1 MEKYGI
7 AYGFFRSDLSLQ
19 DLDRILRDGSSTN
32 LRLRLVPLTLET
44 HFESTDGQFAREV
57 KRAVIGRMNYAI
69 EAKISDD
76 SNYLTAIRL
85 ANLFKSALG
94 DHDSGAIYWDDGKF
108 HHSNDARENVS
119 RNEKI

>member
-1 MEKYGI
+1 MEKHGI
-7 AYGFFRSDLSLQ
+7 AYGFFRSDLELE

-57 KRAVIGRMNYAI
+57 KRAVIGRMNYAV
-69 EAKISDD
+69 EAKIPED

-94 DHDSGAIYWDDGKF
+94 DQDHGAIYWDDGKF
-108 HHSNDARENVS
+108 HHSNDLREGVS
-119 RNEKI
+119 RKK